1 MPPVGCAFCSQLH
14 LLAAELPSWPGH
26 SHARP
31 LDDLTGPRRDGYR
44 SEPAVWWNDGMGE
57 YMAEL
62 ARRFAASYI
71 SVQMH
76 TSFNTEYRKLKDQ
89 KPGAPWFSLAEAA
102 TQAIAAQGQQAE
114 AFLRSEIKGPPQ

>member
-1 MPPVGCAFCSQLH
+1 M
-14 LLAAELPSWPGH
+14 
-26 SHARP
+26 
-31 LDDLTGPRRDGYR
+31 D
-44 SEPAVWWNDGMGE
+44 E

-89 KPGAPWFSLAEAA
+89 WPGELWFSLAQAA
-102 TQAIAAQGQQAE
+102 TRAIAVQGQQTD
-114 AFLRSEIKGPPQ
+114 AFLRAENKGPLQWKQDDDERIGQGCPQALSTFFNAISSNRHAQKRPQADV

>member
-1 MPPVGCAFCSQLH
+1 V
-14 LLAAELPSWPGH
+14 LLISSLSGQINELLLRS
-26 SHARP
+26 
-31 LDDLTGPRRDGYR
+31 DPR
-44 SEPAVWWNDGMGE
+44 EPKPCCNIRMDE

-89 KPGAPWFSLAEAA
+89 RPGELWFSLARAA
-102 TQAIAAQGQQAE
+102 TEAIAAHGQQIE
-114 AFLRSEIKGPPQ
+114 AFYKAEIKGPPQ

>member
-1 MPPVGCAFCSQLH
+1 M
-14 LLAAELPSWPGH
+14 
-26 SHARP
+26 
-31 LDDLTGPRRDGYR
+31 D
-44 SEPAVWWNDGMGE
+44 E

-89 KPGAPWFSLAEAA
+89 KPGELWFSLAEAA
-102 TQAIAAQGQQAE
+102 TQAIAAQRQQTE
-114 AFLRSEIKGPPQ
+114 ALLRFEIKGPPQ